1 MPLWAWYLLSV
12 NLLALALMGIDKRR
26 ARRNQWRISEKALF
40 LFPLLG
46 GALGGFV
53 GMHLFHHNTRH
64 WYFRWG
70 FPLLLAVQILSA
82 GWLWGKAGG
91 A

>member
-1 MPLWAWYLLSV
+1 MS
-12 NLLALALMGIDKRR
+12 RR
-26 ARRNQWRISEKALF
+26 
-40 LFPLLG
+40 G
-46 GALGGFV
+46 VGALGGLV
-53 GMHLFHHNTRH
+53 GMHLFHHKTRH

>member
-46 GALGGFV
+46 GALGGLV
-53 GMHLFHHNTRH
+53 GMHLFHHKTRH

-70 FPLLLAVQILSA
+70 FPLLLAVQILLA